1 MAYKI
6 RKFESGTSKTGS
18 SYVNYSV
25 TIPRE
30 VAEKL
35 PKDVEYECELTEDGI
50 LFRPSAQKQ
59 ESELPKWAKDTTN
72 GDKPKPKRSRK
83 AAAPKQKAQTD

>member
-6 RKFESGTSKTGS
+6 RKFESGTSKSGS

-35 PKDVEYECELTEDGI
+35 PKDVAYECELTEDGI

-59 ESELPKWAKDTTN
+59 ETELPTWAKDAGN

-83 AAAPKQKAQTD
+83 AVTEKAPDTD